1 MVLSFAGISLAHGAS
16 TPASAPTTYTEQV
29 APLLRAHCGMCHSA
43 GSSAPQLPLVTYE
56 QARGSAAQIFASVQS
71 GAMPPWPIDTA
82 HSAPMRN
89 DPRLSTAEIAV
100 LQAWVAAG
108 LPLGPAVESPAQP
121 TGDAWGN
128 PRHVPPDTVIVL
140 PSIPVPAQGE
150 LPYLRM
156 LVRVSSPEDRWIGAL
171 QALPGNRAVVHHMG
185 IAEVR
190 LPSGVGPKQIHDLEQ
205 VAKKLGIPAGSLLHD
220 EPAVIDTTLSGDYDM
235 LAAFTPGEGF
245 ESFPNGT
252 GKLLRAGESY
262 YINFNV
268 HYTTVGTATSDQSR
282 LGLWFLK
289 TPPARQLF
297 RTPSPGRTILAEG
310 HELYPDDP
318 GSKAEG
324 TDVAIPPIPPYADN
338 YELIGITAYE
348 RPVVLYSFQPHAH
361 LRAKDF
367 RYDLVYPDGHTQT
380 LLSIPK
386 YDYHWQLSYA
396 LATPVEVP
404 AGSKLVVTA
413 HYDNSAAN
421 QHLREF
427 SATNPGAR
435 CGPDKYAYF
444 RRQNQT
450 WDEMFSPIVQYALHA
465 RRDTSGGDS
474 HLHTVS
480 AQGCLVPAA
489 APRWELTHASQAQP
503 SQSPTISRAELAA
516 TAHAPGASAYALIGL
531 EPFRPQSLSGER
543 VLIKGVKIP
552 GKGAGLINVT
562 GLQDLGDRCVP

>member
-1 MVLSFAGISLAHGAS
+1 VFRVTLYIAFAVQGACLASYATS
-16 TPASAPTTYTEQV
+16 TPIAPSATYTEQV
-29 APLLRAHCGMCHSA
+29 APILRAHCVMCHSA
-43 GSSAPQLPLVTYE
+43 GSTAPQLPLVTYE
-56 QARGSAAQIFASVQS
+56 QARGSVAQILASVQS

-82 HSAPMRN
+82 HSARMRN
-89 DPRLSTAEIAV
+89 DPRLSAAEISA
-100 LQAWVAAG
+100 LQAWIAAG
-108 LPLGPAVESPAQP
+108 LPQGPPVESPPRPA
-121 TGDAWGN
+121 GDAWGN

-140 PSIPVPAQGE
+140 PSIPVPAPGE

-156 LVRVSSPEDRWIGAL
+156 LVRVSFPEDRWIGAL

-190 LPSGVGPKQIHDLEQ
+190 LPPGEGPKQIHDLEQ
-205 VAKKLGIPAGSLLHD
+205 VASKLGIPAGSLLHD
-220 EPAVIDTTLSGDYDM
+220 EPAVIDTSLSGDYDM

-245 ESFPNGT
+245 ESFPQGT
-252 GKLLRAGESY
+252 GKLLKAGENY

-268 HYTTVGTATSDQSR
+268 HYTTVGTAASDQSR

-324 TDVAIPPIPPYADN
+324 ADVAIPPIPPYADH
-338 YELIGITAYE
+338 YELVGITAYE
-348 RPVVLYSFQPHAH
+348 RPVTLYSFQPHAH

-404 AGSKLVVTA
+404 AGAKLIVTA
-413 HYDNSAAN
+413 HYDNSATN

-427 SATNPGAR
+427 SASNPGAR
-435 CGPDKYAYF
+435 CGPDKVAYF

-450 WDEMFSPIVQYALHA
+450 WDEMFSPIVQYAVPAERH
-465 RRDTSGGDS
+465 TGGDS
-474 HLHTVS
+474 AGLS
-480 AQGCLVPAA
+480 CARARAQVGTDTRIRGA
-489 APRWELTHASQAQP
+489 
-503 SQSPTISRAELAA
+503 
-516 TAHAPGASAYALIGL
+516 AHAESDHQTRGACRWRTPAGRRGLRAHRSGALQAPIAHRQARAHQRG
-531 EPFRPQSLSGER
+531 EDTGHRSRGDQRDRAAGSRRPL
-543 VLIKGVKIP
+543 
-552 GKGAGLINVT
+552 
-562 GLQDLGDRCVP
+562 